1 MSLLNKKVHQF
12 NSSNNKDSIIIPKN
26 DFIINK
32 NYLMKI
38 EMKNNELSK
47 GLKGNNR
54 KKEITNNKLKSK
66 KMNKNKIKKDYVNNK
81 NLKINDNKKSKKIE
95 FCFFIKKTDTLKIKN
110 NNFKSFLN
118 NYRYKLHSFEDL
130 KNSKKNLDYFSISN
144 NSTKNENKNNNI
156 DKSKN
161 INLLLATRKTN
172 DLCISKEKDTFKSNK
187 KIINEHNIKT
197 FNQFF
202 VPKFINEKS
211 NKLINNL
218 NLTQSRLKNKI
229 LIEKKYHKNILHYR
243 THSKNNNNN
252 HHFLNSSKSYKTFNN
267 HRINF
272 SSKNFSSRNSLIVL
286 NEDDIETLKKGDNSF
301 NSIQNIPSLGN
312 FIKIPERDIHY
323 FETPKQTTYDY
334 IQSPIEFQYE
344 SDIISSKNTINN
356 EIDINQVCSNL
367 KNIKLHEIQKKNTNI
382 ENDTI
387 KNYDQMEEEELNS
400 SFFFNRKINQTD
412 YLSRSLNIG
421 SKINNYKQIKFK
433 IEPIKKLSRFFKRT
447 STDINHYKESK
458 NWLDRIKENK
468 VKQITSILK
477 KDGSYIKN
485 IANLIIKKY
494 LDKNKSNFINKLK
507 DLYKRNLN
515 NKPNTTQN
523 KKNNIL
529 KNKTS
534 YKSRNINFIEI
545 EEGEY
550 IIYNKSYKLKN
561 NTFFYFKNIFSKS
574 NSLNP
579 FKKIKIDRNII
590 NKSFIEDMDKIKIKK
605 ELIFSNKHFMQTLTK
620 NKKISKNLIKS
631 DLTERTTDSKSL
643 KINSFGENENDLINE
658 MY

>member
-1 MSLLNKKVHQF
+1 MSLLNKKVQQF

-47 GLKGNNR
+47 GLKGNDR

-81 NLKINDNKKSKKIE
+81 NLKIKDNKKSKKIE
-95 FCFFIKKTDTLKIKN
+95 FCFFIKKADTLKIKN
-110 NNFKSFLN
+110 NNFNSFLN
-118 NYRYKLHSFEDL
+118 NYRYKLHSLEDL

-187 KIINEHNIKT
+187 KIINEHNIKK

-202 VPKFINEKS
+202 VPKFINGKS

-229 LIEKKYHKNILHYR
+229 LIEKKYHKNILYYR
-243 THSKNNNNN
+243 THFKNNNNN
-252 HHFLNSSKSYKTFNN
+252 QHFLNSSKSNKAFNN

-272 SSKNFSSRNSLIVL
+272 SSKNFSSRNSLVVL

-312 FIKIPERDIHY
+312 FIKIPERDIHS
-323 FETPKQTTYDY
+323 FETPKQTIYDY

-344 SDIISSKNTINN
+344 SDITSSKNTINN
-356 EIDINQVCSNL
+356 EIDINQSCSNL

-387 KNYDQMEEEELNS
+387 NS
-400 SFFFNRKINQTD
+400 
-412 YLSRSLNIG
+412 
-421 SKINNYKQIKFK
+421 
-433 IEPIKKLSRFFKRT
+433 
-447 STDINHYKESK
+447 
-458 NWLDRIKENK
+458 
-468 VKQITSILK
+468 
-477 KDGSYIKN
+477 KD
-485 IANLIIKKY
+485 
-494 LDKNKSNFINKLK
+494 
-507 DLYKRNLN
+507 
-515 NKPNTTQN
+515 
-523 KKNNIL
+523 
-529 KNKTS
+529 
-534 YKSRNINFIEI
+534 
-545 EEGEY
+545 
-550 IIYNKSYKLKN
+550 
-561 NTFFYFKNIFSKS
+561 
-574 NSLNP
+574 
-579 FKKIKIDRNII
+579 
-590 NKSFIEDMDKIKIKK
+590 
-605 ELIFSNKHFMQTLTK
+605 
-620 NKKISKNLIKS
+620 
-631 DLTERTTDSKSL
+631 
-643 KINSFGENENDLINE
+643 
-658 MY
+658 